1 MLRAGQRAVITGAS
15 SGLGRALAL
24 GLAKRGLLIHAFG
37 RRSAELSALAA
48 EAGPKL
54 QPVVLDLLDDAQVRA
69 ACAAI
74 PGPVELLI
82 HGAGVVELGP
92 VAAARVADL
101 DAQYQVNLRAPFL
114 LTQLLL
120 PPLIAQ
126 QGQVVFLNS
135 GAGLTAR
142 AGWAQYAMTK
152 FGLKALADALR
163 EEVKPQG
170 VRVMSVYPGRAAT
183 PMQERVRRL
192 EGQPYR
198 AEDYLQPEDVS
209 HLVIEALALPRTADV
224 IDLNIRPGRA

>member
-1 MLRAGQRAVITGAS
+1 MLQAGQRAVVTGAS

-24 GLAKRGLLIHAFG
+24 ALAKRGLVIHAFS
-37 RRSAELSALAA
+37 RRPAELAVLAA
-48 EAGPKL
+48 EVGPQL
-54 QPVVLDLLDDAQVRA
+54 VPVEVDLLDEGQARTI
-69 ACAAI
+69 CAAI
-74 PGPVELLI
+74 PGPIDLLV
-82 HGAGVVELGP
+82 HGAGMVELGP
-92 VAAARVADL
+92 VAQAPVADL
-101 DAQYQVNLRAPFL
+101 DAQYQLNLRVPFW
-114 LTQLLL
+114 LTQLFL
-120 PPLIAQ
+120 PQLIAR

-142 AGWAQYAMTK
+142 GGWSQYAMTK

-163 EEVKPQG
+163 EEVKPLG

-198 AEDYLQPEDVS
+198 AEDYLQPEDVG
-209 HLVIEALALPRTADV
+209 HLVVEALALPRTADV